1 MLFDLE
7 NVKKFI
13 PHRHPFLFI
22 DSVESIELDN
32 WEFGKGTVD
41 AKSAIG
47 GVVNAS
53 YYADPELEI
62 FKGHFPGKPV
72 LPGVIQLE
80 MMAQASSFV
89 MAFFIDDPFS
99 ESTLDVALTT
109 INDAKFRKPVL
120 PGMKLD
126 IKAKI
131 TRYRR
136 PMIVTEC
143 EVFCDN
149 QLMSHATVIAS
160 VKY

>member
-1 MLFDLE
+1 MLFNTED
-7 NVKKFI
+7 VKKFI
-13 PHRHPFLFI
+13 PHRDPFLFI
-22 DSVESIELDN
+22 DTVESIDLDG

-47 GVVNAS
+47 GTVNATF
-53 YYADPELEI
+53 YAKPDMEI

-99 ESTLDVALTT
+99 ESTLDVALTS
-109 INDAKFRKPVL
+109 INDGKFRKPVL

-143 EVFCDN
+143 EIYCDN
-149 QLMSHATVIAS
+149 QLMSHANVIAS